1 MPTLKEFQEDFNK
14 SLKGLFEAQELSKN
28 RCLIVDK
35 TNKQIIAT
43 LNYNTTVG
51 KYYINLRPAVLE
63 AKELN
68 QRLLALDKL
77 NSYAYRSTIEH

>member
-1 MPTLKEFQEDFNK
+1 MPTLNEFQEDFNK

-28 RCLIVDK
+28 KCLIVDK

-77 NSYAYRSTIEH
+77 NEYAYRSSIHA